1 MPVLS
6 SIPIDLGDFNMS
18 FPKTVW
24 LNDRMERAR
33 LISRLTREKLA
44 TYGFY
49 QVPENEKVQYVR
61 RHFNSVAECYDL
73 MNTILSF
80 GIHYLWKRA
89 AIRALNLR
97 PGERVLDVC
106 GGTGDLSILAAGQ
119 VGTTGEVIL
128 YDINRDMILAGK
140 TQENHLAIRKR
151 IQYIQ
156 GDIEAMSFPDN
167 SVDAVMVGFGIRNVT
182 HMDKGFKE
190 LYRVLKPG
198 GKMLCLEFSKPV
210 SPVFR
215 WLYDIY
221 SFYIMPWLG
230 QLIAGTRSAY
240 IHLPETIRL
249 FPLPDELAELL
260 EGIGFTDVTFKRLTN
275 GIAVIHVGVKA
286 KELS

>member
-1 MPVLS
+1 
-6 SIPIDLGDFNMS
+6 MS

-61 RHFNSVAECYDL
+61 RHFNTVAEYYDM

-89 AIRALNLR
+89 AVRALNLK
-97 PGERVLDVC
+97 PGDRVLDVC
-106 GGTGDLSILAAGQ
+106 GGTGDLSILAAGK
-119 VGTTGEVIL
+119 VGQTGEVIL

-140 TQENHLAIRKR
+140 NQENHLAIRKR

-156 GDIEAMSFPDN
+156 GDIEAISFPDN
-167 SVDAVMVGFGIRNVT
+167 SFDTVMVGFGIRNVT
-182 HMDKGFKE
+182 RMDKGFKE

-198 GKMLCLEFSKPV
+198 GNMMCLEFSKPV

-215 WLYDIY
+215 WLYDMY

-230 QLIAGTRSAY
+230 QLIAGSRSAY

-260 EGIGFTDVTFKRLTN
+260 EGIGFRDVTFDRLTN
-275 GIAVIHVGVKA
+275 GIAVIHLGVKQ
-286 KELS
+286 KK